1 MVPCVMI
8 EEFVYIDWM
17 GFLPRL
23 EVLEHALEGLFVIS
37 YLVSSLTVGWMNEK
51 RKEII
56 LFSFFRKSW
65 SSRILIF
72 QVYVYLY

>member
-1 MVPCVMI
+1 MI

-23 EVLEHALEGLFVIS
+23 EILEHALEGLFVNC
-37 YLVSSLTVGWMNEK
+37 YLVSSLTVGWMNER
-51 RKEII
+51 RKKII
-56 LFSFFRKSW
+56 LFFFFKPW

-72 QVYVYLY
+72 EVYVNLY